1 MKSDD
6 IDNEELTR
14 LLRKFGKAGD
24 RSREALAAHRKF
36 YDHIARVLDRQAL
49 QATNYNEDLA
59 AAAVQ
64 DAWLRILRK
73 AETYDPSRATVKTWV
88 KDITYKSAVD
98 VLRKYYKHNRNTSLS
113 NEDAV
118 SDASQDAGHES
129 AVARS
134 GADRWLAPV
143 SDPDEMACDLPSPED
158 NAYGSQLERV
168 MRACLDTL
176 PSGDGPNYRLAMEL
190 TLEEDLSYADMTVR
204 LQDQTPPGV
213 TINAE
218 QVRGWVR
225 QATQRMRRC
234 VAAKLG
240 WTSPQ
245 PRGTSVDQE
254 ETRA

>member
-59 AAAVQ
+59 VTAVQ

-73 AETYDPSRATVKTWV
+73 AETYDPARATVKTWV
-88 KDITYKSAVD
+88 KDITYKCAID
-98 VLRKYYKHNRNTSLS
+98 VLRKHYKHNRNTPLS
-113 NEDAV
+113 NEDAA
-118 SDASQDAGHES
+118 SAKAEGDAMATPTGAGH
-129 AVARS
+129 
-134 GADRWLAPV
+134 WLATAPV
-143 SDPDEMACDLPSPED
+143 SDPDETACDLPSPED
-158 NAYGSQLERV
+158 RAYGSQLDRV
-168 MRACLDTL
+168 MRACLNTL
-176 PSGDGPNYRLAMEL
+176 PTGDGPNYRLAMEL
-190 TLEEDLSYADMTVR
+190 TLEEELSYADMTVR
-204 LQDQTPPGV
+204 LQEQTPPGV
-213 TINAE
+213 LINAE

-225 QATQRMRRC
+225 AATQRMRRC
-234 VAAKLG
+234 VSAKLG
-240 WTSPQ
+240 WERPK
-245 PRGTSVDQE
+245 RGGPATDQM

>member
-59 AAAVQ
+59 VAAVQ

-73 AETYDPSRATVKTWV
+73 AETYDPTRATVKTWV

-98 VLRKYYKHNRNTSLS
+98 VLRKHYKHNRNTSLS
-113 NEDAV
+113 NDDALPT
-118 SDASQDAGHES
+118 DADGDSLATRTGAGH
-129 AVARS
+129 
-134 GADRWLAPV
+134 WLATV
-143 SDPDEMACDLPSPED
+143 TDPDETACELPSPED
-158 NAYGSQLERV
+158 RVYGSQLERV
-168 MRACLDTL
+168 MRTCLDTL
-176 PSGDGPNYRLAMEL
+176 PTGDGPNYRLAMEL
-190 TLEEDLSYADMTVR
+190 SLEEGLSYADMTVR

-213 TINAE
+213 LINAE

-234 VAAKLG
+234 VSAKLG
-240 WTSPQ
+240 WTRP
-245 PRGTSVDQE
+245 PKGNPAVDQE

>member
-59 AAAVQ
+59 VAAVQ

-73 AETYDPSRATVKTWV
+73 AETYDPARATVKTWV

-98 VLRKYYKHNRNTSLS
+98 VLRKHYKHNRNTSLS
-113 NEDAV
+113 NEDVV
-118 SDASQDAGHES
+118 STDADGEAFASRTGAGH
-129 AVARS
+129 
-134 GADRWLAPV
+134 WLAPV
-143 SDPDEMACDLPSPED
+143 TDPDEMACELPSPED
-158 NAYGSQLERV
+158 RAYGSQLERV

-190 TLEEDLSYADMTVR
+190 TLEEELSYADMTVR

-213 TINAE
+213 LINAE

-234 VAAKLG
+234 VSAKLG
-240 WTSPQ
+240 WTTRPPKGSPT
-245 PRGTSVDQE
+245 GDQE